1 MAKIHYAS
9 NGKRD
14 LHGLEKEFDISFD
27 RLQGEN
33 WIYDS
38 NRQVVIDYIR
48 DCKKGKA
55 KSGGTNKR
63 VGKSTLYR
71 IVGILRLL
79 SENWVKKDFNKTT
92 QKDWDKFYDDMEDD
106 KIFNDYGKKFKPST
120 KAKLYK
126 TIRKFL
132 KWKFG
137 ENKYVPAFC
146 GDWVTTEEQTTKE
159 YLTRA
164 EIEKIV
170 NATSTLKVKCLIM
183 MLFDGGFRIEELA
196 NLRWTDVKK
205 TDDKEYYRA
214 YLRPETTKT
223 KKERYVSLWLSTDL
237 IDSYKNSEKNRLGKD
252 FKESDFMFKSSYHPL
267 YTTIRKIGKKVL
279 NKKIS
284 PHTMRHSSATY
295 YASVI
300 KTYQQF
306 CLRYGWALRSSSPQ
320 RYFHKVEDDEIAD
333 QTKDHEIARF
343 KTEFERSKLENKQ
356 MREQITGTEKKLED
370 INSFLKELIQLKGK
384 RELNNLIIE
393 LKNTK

>member
-1 MAKIHYAS
+1 MAKIHYAA

-14 LHGLEKEFDISFD
+14 LHGLEDEYDKSFSK
-27 RLQGEN
+27 LEQGS
-33 WIYDS
+33 WKYDN
-38 NRQVVIDYIR
+38 NRQTVITYIK

-55 KSGGTNKR
+55 KSDGTNKR

-79 SENWVKKDFNKTT
+79 SEKWIKKDFDKTI
-92 QKDWDKFYDDMEDD
+92 QKDWDKFYDAMEDD
-106 KIFNDYGKKFKPST
+106 KIINEYGKKFKPAT
-120 KAKLYK
+120 KAKIYK

-146 GDWVTTEEQTTKE
+146 EDWVTTEGQTTRE

-164 EIEKIV
+164 EVERMV
-170 NATSTLKVKCLIM
+170 NATSTLKIKCLLMI
-183 MLFDGGFRIEELA
+183 LFDGGFRIEELA
-196 NLRWTDVKK
+196 NLRWSDCKK
-205 TDDKEYYRA
+205 SEGKEYYRA
-214 YLRPETTKT
+214 YVRPETTKT
-223 KKERYVSLWLSTDL
+223 KKERYVSLWLSTDF

-252 FKESDFMFKSSYHPL
+252 FKDSDFMFKTAYHPL
-267 YTTIRKIGKKVL
+267 YNTIRKIGKKVL

-306 CLRYGWALRSSSPQ
+306 CSRYGWTLRSSSPQ

-343 KTEFERSKLENKQ
+343 KTDLEKVRLENTLMQ
-356 MREQITGTEKKLED
+356 EKMEDMIKRMKLIEKY
-370 INSFLKELIQLKGK
+370 KESSKG
-384 RELNNLIIE
+384 
-393 LKNTK
+393 